1 MEYYAALNI
10 MVQDAFN
17 DMENFCYED
26 KKKRRIYL
34 DILEMYVQ
42 TKQRNNWNHVSNWND
57 GVVSSNW
64 KGGIVSDNIFFFLLL
79 CIYRIILYNLK
90 RTFFKE

>member
-17 DMENFCYED
+17 DMENSCYED

-34 DILEMYVQ
+34 DILEMYMQ
-42 TKQRNNWNHVSNWND
+42 TKQR
-57 GVVSSNW
+57 
-64 KGGIVSDNIFFFLLL
+64 
-79 CIYRIILYNLK
+79 
-90 RTFFKE
+90 